1 MVTKLDL
8 NIIVKLDFFFLL
20 KTRQAIL
27 QMQVGAQPSL
37 PPCLTLFQAHIP
49 LGHSPHQ
56 PTQPLTFQ
64 RPAVRWRVES
74 SSPLRPTTF
83 QTQAASS
90 ALRHP
95 SLPPCPPSSPTS
107 PSPSTALATFPA
119 PLAWHPHRA
128 QVHERRPRIHIRIHR
143 PLPYIY
149 AGRSTAATTNSS
161 SRPSR
166 SQPWQALRR
175 ASSSSS
181 ADGHPL
187 RARPG
192 VPAAHPPAGGGARPR
207 LRVPLRLGG
216 PPCCPPSAAGFVF
229 LGGHQVSICLP
240 AALPS
245 AEIDRSLQI
254 VTCGCGNAFIIS
266 MGWVGFTK

>member
-1 MVTKLDL
+1 
-8 NIIVKLDFFFLL
+8 
-20 KTRQAIL
+20 
-27 QMQVGAQPSL
+27 MQVGAQPSL

-128 QVHERRPRIHIRIHR
+128 QVHERRPRIHIRIQHR
-143 PLPYIY
+143 PLRSLYICRQID
-149 AGRSTAATTNSS
+149 GSDDQDQLKQ
-161 SRPSR
+161 PSVEKPA
-166 SQPWQALRR
+166 SQPWQ
-175 ASSSSS
+175 S

-187 RARPG
+187 RARPR
-192 VPAAHPPAGGGARPR
+192 VPAAHPPAGGGAPPR

-216 PPCCPPSAAGFVF
+216 PSCCPAAGFVF
-229 LGGHQVSICLP
+229 LGCHQVSAYL
-240 AALPS
+240 LRLYH
-245 AEIDRSLQI
+245 RSLDHYLRQCI
-254 VTCGCGNAFIIS
+254 HNLHGLGRIY
-266 MGWVGFTK
+266 

>member
-1 MVTKLDL
+1 
-8 NIIVKLDFFFLL
+8 
-20 KTRQAIL
+20 
-27 QMQVGAQPSL
+27 MQVAAHGHYKGPPIPATLFDPFSSTHLSRTLTSQPSRHSPANPAVDLSTTCCLVASSSRL
-37 PPCLTLFQAHIP
+37 PPCGRLLFKPRQHP
-49 LGHSPHQ
+49 RL
-56 PTQPLTFQ
+56 
-64 RPAVRWRVES
+64 PA
-74 SSPLRPTTF
+74 T
-83 QTQAASS
+83 
-90 ALRHP
+90 H
-95 SLPPCPPSSPTS
+95 PCPPSSPTS
-107 PSPSTALATFPA
+107 PSPLHRTSYFSA
-119 PLAWHPHRA
+119 PLTSA
-128 QVHERRPRIHIRIHR
+128 QGASACTPPRPRIHIRIHR

-216 PPCCPPSAAGFVF
+216 PPCCPPGAAGFVF

-240 AALPS
+240 AALP
-245 AEIDRSLQI
+245 
-254 VTCGCGNAFIIS
+254 
-266 MGWVGFTK
+266 